1 LGQDFH
7 ERQKE
12 EIRECE
18 GRHQTSEGVQEKA
31 CQEAERKVVLT
42 GEIGAVRARRM
53 AGGRCLSHPVHA
65 PSRTEPMRHE
75 KSQSPR
81 SADMAEEQL
90 DGQADGLEYEEIT
103 SDEVDS
109 VVEQLERLMETVQS
123 ENIKSYLEDAI
134 SNIFFLVYED
144 DDSAEAA

>member
-1 LGQDFH
+1 
-7 ERQKE
+7 
-12 EIRECE
+12 
-18 GRHQTSEGVQEKA
+18 
-31 CQEAERKVVLT
+31 
-42 GEIGAVRARRM
+42 
-53 AGGRCLSHPVHA
+53 
-65 PSRTEPMRHE
+65 
-75 KSQSPR
+75 
-81 SADMAEEQL
+81 MAEEQV

-109 VVEQLERLMETVQS
+109 VVEQLERLMETVKS